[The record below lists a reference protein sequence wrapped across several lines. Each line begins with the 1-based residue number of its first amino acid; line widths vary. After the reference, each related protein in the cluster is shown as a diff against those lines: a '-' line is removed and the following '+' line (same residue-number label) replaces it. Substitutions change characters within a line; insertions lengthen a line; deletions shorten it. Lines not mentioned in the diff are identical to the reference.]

1 MAIKW
6 TINNTVLQVRHQ
18 KFWSCYSVV
27 NRRWKSSEPTCC
39 RVEYTLFISSISL
52 PLKLLGML
60 LKVAYTIILRQKGG
74 ELPSV

>member
-27 NRRWKSSEPTCC
+27 NRRWKSSEPTGF
-39 RVEYTLFISSISL
+39 RVGYTLFISSIFLS
-52 PLKLLGML
+52 LKLVGML
-60 LKVAYTIILRQKGG
+60 PKVAYLPQSRLR
-74 ELPSV
+74 L

>member
-27 NRRWKSSEPTCC
+27 NRRWKSSEPTGCC
-39 RVEYTLFISSISL
+39 VEYTLFISSIFL
-52 PLKLLGML
+52 PLKLVGML
-60 LKVAYTIILRQKGG
+60 LKVAFTRILRQKGG
-74 ELPSV
+74 VPPSV